1 MVKNLPLPNNT
12 TITVKNKKQSKW
24 LHVFKK
30 KKKTCKDPQEAEKHL
45 SRTVEWNT
53 RSAKYKLR

>member
-30 KKKTCKDPQEAEKHL
+30 KKFAKTHKKQRNICQEL
-45 SRTVEWNT
+45 
-53 RSAKYKLR
+53 

>member
-30 KKKTCKDPQEAEKHL
+30 KKKLAKTHKKQRNICQEL
-45 SRTVEWNT
+45 
-53 RSAKYKLR
+53 